1 VCEHA
6 KVMPDTSNKSS
17 EKNPVILI
25 TGGAGFLGHALV
37 RELQRQDG
45 PEALVPKEI
54 RVFDKQPTKFDNPD
68 RVSQIIGDLRSLDSL
83 LAACRGVDLVIHS
96 AAVIDWGPHSAK
108 LVEAVNVYGT
118 ENVIQAARQAGVR
131 ALVLT
136 STEDVVYD
144 GRPVVDGDESLP
156 YPQKFINAYGRTKAI
171 AEQKVLQ
178 SNSRRLKTVA
188 LRSCGMYGEG
198 DPFHVGSLLK
208 MARRKLCFRVGNG
221 KAHCQQVYV
230 GNVAH
235 AHVLAARALLAGQDR
250 IAGQAYFVTDE
261 PAQNFFDFLEPI
273 IEGIGYNI
281 HPWKLSIPKPAM
293 YGLGCFAELMAYL
306 LGPIYRFT
314 PTISRFGVGYVTHD
328 FTFTSAK
335 ATRDFG
341 YQPAYTKE
349 QAFAQ
354 TIAYFKKAC

>member
-1 VCEHA
+1 MSEI
-6 KVMPDTSNKSS
+6 TNKRGQ
-17 EKNPVILI
+17 ENPVILI
-25 TGGAGFLGHALV
+25 TGGAGFLGRALV
-37 RELQRQDG
+37 RELQKQSG
-45 PEALVPKEI
+45 PEALIPKEI
-54 RVFDKQPTKFDNPD
+54 RVFDTQSGNFESLD
-68 RVSQIIGDLRSLDSL
+68 RVCQIIGDVRSPDSL
-83 LAACRGVDLVIHS
+83 RQACQGVDLVIHS
-96 AAVIDWGPHSAK
+96 AAVIDWGPHSAD
-108 LVEAVNVYGT
+108 LVESVNLKGT
-118 ENVIQAARQAGVR
+118 ENVIQAASRAGVR
-131 ALVLT
+131 SLVFT

-156 YPQKFINAYGRTKAI
+156 YPAKFINAYGRTKAT

-178 SNSRRLKTVA
+178 SNGRHLKTVA

-208 MARRKLCFRVGNG
+208 MARRNMCFRVGNG
-221 KAHCQQVYV
+221 RAHCQQVYV

-235 AHVLAARALLAGQDR
+235 AHVLAARALLTGQNQ
-250 IAGQAYFVTDE
+250 IAGQAYFVTDD

-293 YGLGCFAELMAYL
+293 YSLGCLAELLAYL

-328 FTFTSAK
+328 FTFSSAK

-341 YQPAYTKE
+341 YQPVYSKD
-349 QAFAQ
+349 QAFAR
-354 TIAYFKKAC
+354 TIAYFKEHPHAKER